1 MSPNQLK
8 RGFLA
13 ILESDLTNAEAF
25 ALLDCATSDA
35 RTDKERLAV
44 QFDLTEEVARK
55 TLGQLMRRG
64 LVHKGK
70 RGVFLPTQEG
80 NEAIQSFQAG
90 KVPQILKLTQ
100 KHRLRSKDHYF
111 PPAIPPL
118 PPKIQP

>member
-25 ALLDCATSDA
+25 ALLDCASSDS

-80 NEAIQSFQAG
+80 NEAIEAFTSG
-90 KVPQILKLTQ
+90 KVPHGLKPIGKARFQ
-100 KHRLRSKDHYF
+100 AKDHYF